1 MKPMKPYHP
10 YVKRFKKK
18 TGLNPIPV
26 ITLLVLILGL
36 GACLLLSGCK
46 PGVIEEIAEGIT
58 EGIMD
63 PIEEAPQKRVN
74 Q

>member
-1 MKPMKPYHP
+1 MKTDHP

-18 TGLNPIPV
+18 TGLNPI

-46 PGVIEEIAEGIT
+46 PGVVEEIAEGIT
-58 EGIMD
+58 AGV
-63 PIEEAPQKRVN
+63 IEEIEHSHAF
-74 Q
+74 